1 MTFFVLCKQAGYF
14 EHYFGNITA
23 NSLPKKT
30 AFVTAYRQRVHIEK
44 TANIPIPDEHIAMPS
59 LLR

>member
-14 EHYFGNITA
+14 ENYFGNITA

-30 AFVTAYRQRVHIEK
+30 AILTA
-44 TANIPIPDEHIAMPS
+44 
-59 LLR
+59 